1 MAALPDVSCQVVTNL
16 GQLISGEASEDH
28 IQDSGLIKVQGVLRF
43 HGIVTPPRGAVVQVA
58 YARPQVGLITR
69 FPRTLRVLRSHADP
83 YRRVST
89 VDVGCR
95 LTLNAEVAS
104 TTDQF
109 VARQNRPVWHTT
121 LDSLVAGARPQP
133 GTVEAAAY
141 DKLMARLRRSVFP
154 SVNSQAVANYI
165 VSRLGMT
172 IAPGS
177 TVLTYNRLIEAVS
190 FEDGYLN
197 KLSDII
203 KSHRCIG
210 FLDDQ
215 ERLVI
220 RRLNLRQPG
229 PGPVLTDADILD
241 LQQITGGKEPVGVAS
256 VTFAN
261 AVYRS

>member
-1 MAALPDVSCQVVTNL
+1 MAELPDVSCQLVTNL

-28 IQDSGLIKVQGVLRF
+28 IQDNGLIKVQGVLRF
-43 HGIVTPPRGAVVQVA
+43 EGIVTPPRGAVVQVA

-104 TTDQF
+104 PTDQF
-109 VARQNRPVWHTT
+109 VARQNRPVWYTSF
-121 LDSLVAGARPQP
+121 DPLVAGARPP
-133 GTVEAAAY
+133 AGSSAAVAY
-141 DKLMARLRRSVFP
+141 DQLMARLRRSFFP
-154 SVNSQAVANYI
+154 CVNSQAVANYI

-177 TVLTYNRLIEAVS
+177 ATLTYNRIVDAVS

-210 FLDDQ
+210 FLNDREQ
-215 ERLVI
+215 LVI
-220 RRLNLRQPG
+220 RRLSLTQPG
-229 PGPVLTDADILD
+229 VGPVLTDADILD

-256 VTFAN
+256 VTFAK
-261 AVYRS
+261 AIYRS